1 MQKKG
6 IVGYR
11 YATQIQAKLIL
22 DTIRDAAH
30 NSYYSGHPNLHSDND
45 FQYSSMPSIMIDT
58 LATKMTP
65 MEMRLGSAA

>member
-11 YATQIQAKLIL
+11 YATQIPAKSIL

-30 NSYYSGHPNLHSDND
+30 NSYYSGSPNLHSDND
-45 FQYSSMPSIMIDT
+45 FQYSS
-58 LATKMTP
+58 ATKMTP
-65 MEMRLGSAA
+65 MEMRLGAAA